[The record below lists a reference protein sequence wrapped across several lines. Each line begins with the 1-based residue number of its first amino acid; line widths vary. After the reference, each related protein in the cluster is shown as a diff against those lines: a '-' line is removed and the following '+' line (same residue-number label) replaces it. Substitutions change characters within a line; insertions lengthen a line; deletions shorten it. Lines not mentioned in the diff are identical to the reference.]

1 MRKVLYLF
9 FPLFWACQQKQAP
22 AQLSV
27 YYWKTFFRL
36 EAPAQQFLQDYHIQR
51 LYVRYCDIILREG
64 EAVPDAPV
72 EMDTTHLKGKE
83 IVPVIYI
90 KNEVF
95 LNREVSVEQLSE
107 RLSQYIAQIN
117 RTYKLSVSEVQLD
130 CDWSLKSREPYFEF
144 VQRFKAENPR
154 LPFASIRSSTTIPRG
169 FPLWRREC

>member
-9 FPLFWACQQKQAP
+9 FPLFWACQQKQRP

-72 EMDTTHLKGKE
+72 EMYTTHLK
-83 IVPVIYI
+83 
-90 KNEVF
+90 
-95 LNREVSVEQLSE
+95 
-107 RLSQYIAQIN
+107 
-117 RTYKLSVSEVQLD
+117 
-130 CDWSLKSREPYFEF
+130 
-144 VQRFKAENPR
+144 
-154 LPFASIRSSTTIPRG
+154 
-169 FPLWRREC
+169 